1 MPRKPQVRYWKRRK
15 VFYCQINGQRRY
27 LGKDRKLAERQFHE
41 IMAAP
46 PRPQTTVI
54 PRDLLFGIL
63 KVFVDHLRN
72 SSEISRET
80 VEWYRSRIQSF
91 MDYLSEHDL
100 HELTVAETR
109 PYHVQEWVDSRTGLS
124 SGSKRNLMRSIQRP
138 LRWAKKQGYVENN
151 PLSDLEKPRG
161 GKRELVISEAEWRDI
176 LSLVPDDELR
186 DLLLVSW
193 ETGCRPQESLIV
205 EARHVDATNSRWL
218 FPVGESK
225 TQIPRMVYLNDKAL
239 EITLRRMERY
249 PAGPIFRNS
258 AGKPWTTDA
267 INCAFIRI
275 QIRMGLR
282 QLKQQ
287 KFVLPEHDVTK
298 FMESLKKSKKCRDGA
313 ELEKS
318 EKELREEARKKLRY
332 RAATKAAPKFCLYNI
347 RHTWMNRLLTSGVDA
362 LTVAILA
369 GHCDPSTLA
378 KTYQHLSHAP
388 EFLQK
393 SLRRNV
399 G

>member
-15 VFYCQINGQRRY
+15 IFYCKISGQHHN
-27 LGKDRKLAERQFHE
+27 LGTDKKLAERKFHE

-46 PRPQTTVI
+46 PERPEPATI

-63 KVFVDHLRN
+63 KAYVDHLRA
-72 SSEISRET
+72 SAMSPHT

-91 MDYLSEHDL
+91 MDYMSAHDL

-109 PYHVQEWVDSRTGLS
+109 PYHVQEWVDSRTGLKN
-124 SGSKRNLMRSIQRP
+124 GSKRNLMRSIQRP
-138 LRWAKKQGYVENN
+138 LRWAKKQGYIDIN
-151 PLSDLEKPRG
+151 PLSDMEKPRG
-161 GKRELVISEAEWRDI
+161 GKRERVITDAEWKDI
-176 LSLVPDDELR
+176 LSLVKDEGLR
-186 DLLLVSW
+186 DLFFVSW
-193 ETGCRPQESLIV
+193 ETGCRPQESLVV
-205 EARHVDATNSRWL
+205 EARHVDVTNSRWL
-218 FPVGESK
+218 FPIGESK
-225 TQIPRMVYLNDKAL
+225 TETPRMVYLNEKAL
-239 EITLRRMERY
+239 EITLQRMERY
-249 PAGPIFRNS
+249 PTGPIFRNS
-258 AGKPWTTDA
+258 AGQPWTTDA

-282 QLKQQ
+282 QLKQ
-287 KFVLPEHDVTK
+287 KNFALAEHDVTK
-298 FMESLKKSKKCRDGA
+298 FMESLKKTKKCRDGA
-313 ELEKS
+313 VQEKTP
-318 EKELREEARKKLRY
+318 KELCEEARKKLRY
-332 RAATKAAPKFCLYNI
+332 RSATKIAPKFCLYNF

-388 EFLQK
+388 EFLKQ